1 MIVFRYILM
10 RIKISSV
17 SNSFFQV
24 LEFNLK
30 VSEDVKINPKIR
42 HANLQK
48 LGGVKVYLCLRNF
61 QIKVDIDQVWTRDAK
76 RDLNP
81 REFSFSF
88 STFEKINAIG
98 SKLGNKKK
106 NRFMFYVDETC
117 SNWLAY
123 EEGILTKF
131 RNFKFL

>member
-1 MIVFRYILM
+1 M

-61 QIKVDIDQVWTRDAK
+61 QIKVDIDQV
-76 RDLNP
+76 
-81 REFSFSF
+81 
-88 STFEKINAIG
+88 
-98 SKLGNKKK
+98 
-106 NRFMFYVDETC
+106 
-117 SNWLAY
+117 
-123 EEGILTKF
+123 
-131 RNFKFL
+131 